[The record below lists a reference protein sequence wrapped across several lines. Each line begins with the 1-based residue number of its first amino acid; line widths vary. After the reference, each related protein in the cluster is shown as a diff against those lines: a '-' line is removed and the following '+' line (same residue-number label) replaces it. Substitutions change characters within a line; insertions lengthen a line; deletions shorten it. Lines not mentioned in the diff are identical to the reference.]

1 MALALPLPPTGGWSQ
16 WLASG
21 KPTYLVQ
28 AQMSSHDSE
37 VEDTA
42 V

>member
-1 MALALPLPPTGGWSQ
+1 MALALLLHPTGGWSRC
-16 WLASG
+16 LACG

-28 AQMSSHDSE
+28 ARMSSHDSE
-37 VEDTA
+37 AEDTA